1 MAILETMGCGIV
13 NIATRVAA
21 IPEVIVHGET
31 GFLVSVGDSDKLAE
45 RMEELLADDAKRKA
59 FGEQAKKHAERMF
72 LADHMTKRIEKL
84 YLEARK

>member
-1 MAILETMGCGIV
+1 
-13 NIATRVAA
+13 
-21 IPEVIVHGET
+21 
-31 GFLVSVGDSDKLAE
+31 
-45 RMEELLADDAKRKA
+45 MEELLADDAKRKA